1 MILFLVYND
10 IIFSFFIYYS
20 FSKDIK
26 KIKKSSFNSLNL
38 YMIVYIFELHGIKR
52 FDINYNRYFRSSN
65 IV

>member
-1 MILFLVYND
+1 MLHENIMILFLVFLF
-10 IIFSFFIYYS
+10 IIVFQRIL
-20 FSKDIK
+20 K
-26 KIKKSSFNSLNL
+26 KLKKSSFNSLNL

>member
-1 MILFLVYND
+1 MILFLVFLF
-10 IIFSFFIYYS
+10 IIVFQRIL
-20 FSKDIK
+20 K
-26 KIKKSSFNSLNL
+26 KLKKSSYL